1 MDSIIPL
8 IGVTMLGGLLW
19 LVIMVWAIR
28 SHQYSDPKGDAHRI
42 LQTDYDDE
50 PKDPPPRH

>member
-1 MDSIIPL
+1 MESIIPL
-8 IGVTMLGGLLW
+8 ITVTLLGGLLW

-28 SHQYSDPKGDAHRI
+28 NHQYSDPEGDAHRI

-50 PKDPPPRH
+50 PGDPSA